1 MGEGEKR
8 DCYYAKCLNE
18 LRKFADTIDSPRIHL
33 KQGRIK
39 NMGKH
44 RWTYDEDYLC
54 CEKYIQMY
62 CVEQH
67 ETSITPLLEELS
79 SLLPNITVGSIR
91 MKIQNIK
98 QITMEENL
106 YDILD
111 HAPLERYSTQC
122 KFAFDEAIENVGEN
136 TIIYIIDV

>member
-44 RWTYDEDYLC
+44 RWTAEENYDF
-54 CEKYIQMY
+54 
-62 CVEQH
+62 CVEYLYAYVIDREDLTLSEMARRMQNLYPH
-67 ETSITPLLEELS
+67 LKLS
-79 SLLPNITVGSIR
+79 SIEKKLKNIRFLS
-91 MKIQNIK
+91 IQNQLSDNATFSPLYGVSRQCEICF
-98 QITMEENL
+98 EDALSNL
-106 YDILD
+106 EI
-111 HAPLERYSTQC
+111 A
-122 KFAFDEAIENVGEN
+122 
-136 TIIYIIDV
+136 